1 MSVGTQTG
9 LYKTGDKAPYT
20 GRYEFVR
27 YTDGSTTPAPTIEE
41 KIIPLSRG
49 EVFPPVKSCN
59 KGAWRRFIG

>member
-1 MSVGTQTG
+1 MTTATQAG

-27 YTDGSTTPAPTIEE
+27 YTDGSTTPAPTNDER
-41 KIIPLSRG
+41 IIPLSSG